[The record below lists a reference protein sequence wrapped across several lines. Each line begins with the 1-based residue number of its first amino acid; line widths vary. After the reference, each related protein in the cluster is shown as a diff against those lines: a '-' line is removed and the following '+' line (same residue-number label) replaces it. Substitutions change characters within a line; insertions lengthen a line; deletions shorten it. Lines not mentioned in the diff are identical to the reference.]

1 MSLKPASPTDIDPA
15 LICPK
20 DGVTMERFD
29 ADGIMV
35 DRCPECGG
43 IWLDLGELRALL
55 DRAPDAPP
63 LITLLDRPE
72 RRVQRQ
78 PSPNPPHEWKCPRD
92 GARLVSMR
100 DPRQPHIEYE
110 VCTVC
115 GGVFFDAGELA
126 DLSRYTL
133 LERLRTI
140 VG

>member
-1 MSLKPASPTDIDPA
+1 MSLVLSQPTEKDPA

-20 DGVTMERFD
+20 DGVVMERFD
-29 ADGIMV
+29 ADGIAV

-55 DRAPDAPP
+55 DRPPEAAP

-72 RRVQRQ
+72 RRVQKR
-78 PSPNPPHEWKCPRD
+78 STRNPREEWLCPRD

-133 LERLRTI
+133 LERLRSI